1 MKKRVSAQTNL
12 AVINRDLP
20 SSTEAVRRYY
30 TVPDLM
36 KLAGVSRKQVEHWAK
51 TELLTPTFRDS
62 KARGC
67 KPASFYS
74 EAEAVMALI
83 ISDMKKRGFSLQQI
97 RKVANNLL
105 KDGLRLDEPSI
116 YLVTDGYTIYYAN
129 TDNEVI
135 DILKHHRQ
143 MSLIPIREQVEKLK
157 KAA

>member
-1 MKKRVSAQTNL
+1 MKKKGAAQTNL
-12 AVINRDLP
+12 AVINRNLP
-20 SSTEAVRRYY
+20 RGRESGRRYY

-51 TELLTPTFRDS
+51 TKLLIPTFRDS

-83 ISDMKKRGFSLQQI
+83 ISDMKQRGFSLQQI
-97 RKVANNLL
+97 RKVANNLS

-116 YLVTDGYTIYYAN
+116 YLVTDGYSIYYAN
-129 TDNEVI
+129 SDNEVV

-157 KAA
+157 NAA